1 MTFSR
6 IKVRGWILAAA
17 PAAMLAA
24 GPALADG
31 DAAAGEK
38 VFVKCKTCHTLEAG
52 KNKVGPSLAGLIGR
66 PAGSLADFNYSDAM
80 KASGLTWDEATLN
93 EYLADPKGKVPGNK
107 MVFAG
112 VKKDEDRAN
121 LIAYLKT
128 ATAQ

>member
-6 IKVRGWILAAA
+6 NKLRGWILAAA
-17 PAAMLAA
+17 PAVMLAA
-24 GPALADG
+24 GPALAEG

-52 KNKVGPSLAGLIGR
+52 KNKVGPSLAGLFGR
-66 PAGSLADFNYSDAM
+66 AAGSLADFNYSDAM
-80 KASGLTWDEATLN
+80 KASGVTWDEATLG
-93 EYLADPKGKVPGNK
+93 EYLADPKGRIPGNK
-107 MVFAG
+107 MVFPG
-112 VKKDEDRAN
+112 LKKDEDRAN

>member
-1 MTFSR
+1 MTVSR
-6 IKVRGWILAAA
+6 NKVRGWILAAA
-17 PAAMLAA
+17 PGVMLAA
-24 GPALADG
+24 GPALAEG

-38 VFVKCKTCHTLEAG
+38 LFVKCKTCHTLEAG
-52 KNKVGPSLAGLIGR
+52 KNKVGPSLAGLFGR
-66 PAGSLADFNYSDAM
+66 AAGSLADFNYSDAM
-80 KASGLTWDEATLN
+80 KASGITWDEATLG

-107 MVFAG
+107 MVFPG

>member
-1 MTFSR
+1 MKSMR
-6 IKVRGWILAAA
+6 NYLARWVIAA
-17 PAAMLAA
+17 LPVMLAA

-38 VFVKCKTCHTLEAG
+38 IFIKCKTCHTLEAG

-66 PAGSLADFNYSDAM
+66 KAGTAPDFNYSDAM
-80 KASGLTWDEATLN
+80 KNSGITWDEAALS
-93 EYLADPKGKVPGNK
+93 EYIADPKGRVPGNK
-107 MVFAG
+107 MVFPG

-121 LIAYLKT
+121 LIAYLKQ